1 LNLTADC
8 CSLGR
13 LSLAAVAGPRSQ
25 STAMT
30 SREFGPVRDYQI
42 RRLER
47 ERQRRDHLADPPKG
61 CRCVDCVGVEGVA
74 AVFQQIKAAEIR
86 RTGPAPF

>member
-1 LNLTADC
+1 
-8 CSLGR
+8 
-13 LSLAAVAGPRSQ
+13 
-25 STAMT
+25 
-30 SREFGPVRDYQI
+30 VRDYQI

-47 ERQRRDHLADPPKG
+47 ERQRRDHLKDAPKG

-74 AVFQQIKAAEIR
+74 AAFQAIKAAEIR

>member
-1 LNLTADC
+1 VT
-8 CSLGR
+8 R
-13 LSLAAVAGPRSQ
+13 GPQ
-25 STAMT
+25 D
-30 SREFGPVRDYQI
+30 FVI

-47 ERQRRDHLADPPKG
+47 ERQRRDHLKDAPKG

-74 AVFQQIKAAEIR
+74 DAFAAIKAAEIR

>member
-1 LNLTADC
+1 
-8 CSLGR
+8 
-13 LSLAAVAGPRSQ
+13 
-25 STAMT
+25 M
-30 SREFGPVRDYQI
+30 RDYQI

-47 ERQRRDHLADPPKG
+47 ERQRRDHLRNAGRLYLGHHTFPDG
-61 CRCVDCVGVEGVA
+61 RLCTVDNQHTHSCRCVDCVGVDGVA